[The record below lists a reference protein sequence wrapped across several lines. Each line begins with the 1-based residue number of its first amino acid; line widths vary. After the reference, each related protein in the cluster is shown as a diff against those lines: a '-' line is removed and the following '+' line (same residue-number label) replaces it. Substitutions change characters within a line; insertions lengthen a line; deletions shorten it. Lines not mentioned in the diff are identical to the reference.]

1 MRIKLT
7 LPVVLAGA
15 VLLVGCGGGESNTN
29 ANSAPSNSSVPN
41 RNSVVETNVN
51 MPARTNGNNVPSNM
65 AVVTNN
71 NGNRNTAGVQT
82 TNTTNTANTH
92 NRNAGNRNTSNRP

>member
-1 MRIKLT
+1 
-7 LPVVLAGA
+7 VVLAGA

-41 RNSVVETNVN
+41 RNAVVETNVN

-71 NGNRNTAGVQT
+71 NGNKNTAGVQT
-82 TNTTNTANTH
+82 TNTANTH
-92 NRNAGNRNTSNRP
+92 NKNTGNKNANRP